1 MDYCIRYIFRES
13 NFSRIGTSRHFR
25 EWLNSRS
32 RRAMDGKISI
42 IHSFSEGKIS
52 DPVFKQKCYKLTKKP
67 CVMLFHYYDE
77 FLKILRDHSKEA
89 DIQSTSTSTTRAHTS
104 IVLYTCSTTGNACL
118 QLSCTVH
125 ANSHGR
131 SRANSHRSAGVSLH
145 DINTHDMRVLTFC
158 RVKACCVTI
167 NFLQD

>member
-1 MDYCIRYIFRES
+1 
-13 NFSRIGTSRHFR
+13 
-25 EWLNSRS
+25 
-32 RRAMDGKISI
+32 MDGEISI

-89 DIQSTSTSTTRAHTS
+89 DIQSTSTTRAHTS
-104 IVLYTCSTTGNACL
+104 IVLYTCSTTGTACL

-125 ANSHGR
+125 GR
-131 SRANSHRSAGVSLH
+131 SHANSHRSAGVSLH
-145 DINTHDMRVLTFC
+145 DINTHACLHCAVFRRVVLRFIFYKT
-158 RVKACCVTI
+158 RSSMNLK
-167 NFLQD
+167 QSKHRSYH